1 MVEDS
6 EDGSRRS
13 SMATVAE
20 DIHDAR
26 DDELHSRHN
35 QPPVRTGERLYHTRN
50 SIIVGIIAILVLWVA
65 TSIGMTQ
72 FSDVVYRACQLPIVP
87 AIASRV
93 PMGLCD
99 VAPLTDET
107 FTKVLDAQARYE
119 KIYRY
124 VEKRASLPD
133 KMTEAAK
140 RADADESTFPEKD
153 GGASDSLSPKAGFL
167 HGADYSHAVLDLT
180 SFLKQARETAQRLV
194 VADKVAKS
202 SLNALLSKKE
212 RWTFLK
218 TAGYQKWQVVK
229 IHDTLAETSVIQI
242 ALVIGGAEVA
252 RKKIEILEQS
262 MHSMEKGAE
271 PEQSPVQD
279 IIAHLQEAH
288 ALLELVKDGAEKIR
302 TDLREAQR
310 SRRSIKGGSRA
321 GAHGMA
327 LESMVVIWGGLMCRN
342 VKLLG
347 EALAGPRVVDV
358 ASSSKTFGTIDPL
371 LTTTPKFRV

>member
-1 MVEDS
+1 
-6 EDGSRRS
+6 
-13 SMATVAE
+13 MATVAE
-20 DIHDAR
+20 EIRGAR

-35 QPPVRTGERLYHTRN
+35 QPLGHAGERLYHARN
-50 SIIVGIIAILVLWVA
+50 PIIVGLISILVLWAA

-87 AIASRV
+87 SIASRLS
-93 PMGLCD
+93 MGLCGS
-99 VAPLTDET
+99 APLTDET
-107 FTKVLDAQARYE
+107 FTKVLDAQVRYE

-140 RADADESTFPEKD
+140 RVDSDESTSPEKEGD
-153 GGASDSLSPKAGFL
+153 ASTGISPKNNFL
-167 HGADYSHAVLDLT
+167 HSADYSHAVLDLT

-202 SLNALLSKKE
+202 SLNALLSTKD

-218 TAGYQKWQVVK
+218 SAGYRKWQVVR
-229 IHDTLAETSVIQI
+229 IHDALAEISVIQI

-271 PEQSPVQD
+271 AEQSPVQD

-302 TDLREAQR
+302 DDLLEAQR
-310 SRRSIKGGSRA
+310 SRRSLKRGSRA
-321 GAHGMA
+321 GAHKMA
-327 LESMVVIWGGLMCRN
+327 LESMVAIWGGQMCRN

-371 LTTTPKFRV
+371 LTTTPKFRI